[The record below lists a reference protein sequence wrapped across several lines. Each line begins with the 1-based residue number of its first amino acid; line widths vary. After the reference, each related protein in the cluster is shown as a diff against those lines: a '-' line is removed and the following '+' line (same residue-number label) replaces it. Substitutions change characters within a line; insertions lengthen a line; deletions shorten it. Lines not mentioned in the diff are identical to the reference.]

1 MTRRH
6 LDAEAAPGGYSAAFW
21 YSVAVEQFRLAVK
34 EKGRTTLPAGLQR
47 ACGFAPGA
55 DLHARPLGPGRFI
68 VESSDAVMERIWSR
82 LPSQSTGHAVEDL
95 AEWRAATDSARQAH
109 LEDTDSPEEGS
120 DLRQQALLES
130 LGL

>member
-1 MTRRH
+1 
-6 LDAEAAPGGYSAAFW
+6 
-21 YSVAVEQFRLAVK
+21 VK

-68 VESSDAVMERIWSR
+68 VENSDAVMERIWSR
-82 LPSQSTGHAVEDL
+82 LPSESNGDAIEDL
-95 AEWRAATDSARQAH
+95 AEWRTMTDLARQAR
-109 LEDTDSPEEGS
+109 LDDTDKPDEGS
-120 DLRQQALLES
+120 DHRQEALLES

>member
-1 MTRRH
+1 M
-6 LDAEAAPGGYSAAFW
+6 
-21 YSVAVEQFRLAVK
+21 EQFRLAVK

-68 VESSDAVMERIWSR
+68 VESSDAVMGRIWSR
-82 LPSQSTGHAVEDL
+82 LPSESNGQAVEDL
-95 AEWRAATDSARQAH
+95 AEWRATTGSVRQAH
-109 LEDTDSPEEGS
+109 LEGTDNPEEGS
-120 DLRQQALLES
+120 DTRQEALLEF